1 MVQIYFTKV
10 LFCRATVK
18 PDIVKEEETNYL
30 YNYRILGRIWRGP
43 QRRTSWRPKRT
54 TGPEDE
60 KYLVTGTRS
69 SQLSLASNE
78 SHRNSNFDDEKEFAG
93 TRRSSTSS
101 GIGTSQ
107 GDSGPEVGS
116 LSGGRPEFPA
126 LPLLA
131 PIKSSTEPDISH
143 TPRVNSQ
150 RYVDPHTLKT
160 TKVILPNPTNWNVS
174 EERTSGERKHGKLV
188 PIRPASTQTP
198 AVDGCEH
205 SKKRRGKKRT
215 PTSTGKNQLHQSV
228 PLRTIFNGKISS
240 KLKLSTIPDV
250 SGESQA

>member
-1 MVQIYFTKV
+1 M
-10 LFCRATVK
+10 K
-18 PDIVKEEETNYL
+18 PDVVKEEETNYL

-43 QRRTSWRPKRT
+43 QRQTSWRHKRT

-60 KYLVTGTRS
+60 KYLVTGTPS

-78 SHRNSNFDDEKEFAG
+78 SHRNSNYDNEKEFPG

-116 LSGGRPEFPA
+116 LNGFRPELPA
-126 LPLLA
+126 LPVLT
-131 PIKSSTEPDISH
+131 PIKSPTEPGKSH
-143 TPRVNSQ
+143 ASRVNSE
-150 RYVDPHTLKT
+150 RYVDPHRLKT
-160 TKVILPNPTNWNVS
+160 TNITLPNPTNWSVD
-174 EERTSGERKHGKLV
+174 EERTSGEHKHGKLA
-188 PIRPASTQTP
+188 PIRPVRTQT
-198 AVDGCEH
+198 AVADGCDH

-215 PTSTGKNQLHQSV
+215 TAPAGRNPPHQSV
-228 PLRTIFNGKISS
+228 PLRTISNGKIYS
-240 KLKLSTIPDV
+240 KLKLSPIPDI